1 MKRIILQKFIVDSGY
16 CSRRQATELIRSGQ
30 VKVNNKAA
38 ELGQKVLLSDKVQ
51 VNDKVLKIKTEK
63 IYLII
68 NKPKGY
74 VCSNRKFKNED
85 NIFDLLVNTKGELI
99 YSKEKLFVVG
109 RLDKNSRGLVL
120 ITNDG
125 DMAQKITHPKYEHEK
140 EYEIRIKN
148 YPPKAACPSFGGD
161 QPRAGELRVK
171 DEELHPSSEYKR
183 IKEIINSFLMG
194 VDIGEGDGIVKA
206 KATEYLGQGKFK
218 IILTSG
224 KKRQIRRMFKV
235 LDLEIADLVR
245 IRIGS
250 IELGDLKTG
259 QWRCLEENKISK
271 WLMVNS

>member
-1 MKRIILQKFIVDSGY
+1 MDKKIILQKFIVDSGY

-30 VKVNNKAA
+30 VKINNKMA
-38 ELGQKVLLSDKVQ
+38 ELGQKVLLSDKVL
-51 VNDKVLKIKTEK
+51 VNDKILKIKAEK

-74 VCSNRKFKNED
+74 VCSNRKFKGED
-85 NIFDLLVNTKGELI
+85 NIFDLLVNREGESV
-99 YSKEKLFVVG
+99 YPREKLFVVG
-109 RLDKNSRGLVL
+109 RLDKNSRGLIL

-125 DMAQKITHPKYEHEK
+125 DMAQRITHPKYEHEK

-161 QPRAGELRVK
+161 QPRADESRIKNKELK
-171 DEELHPSSEYKR
+171 
-183 IKEIINSFLMG
+183 IKEIVSRFLMG
-194 VDIGEGDGIVKA
+194 IDIGEGDGIVKA

-235 LDLEIADLVR
+235 LNLEIADLIR
-245 IRIGS
+245 IRIGN

-259 QWRCLEENKISK
+259 QWRCLRIDEIKNLIQ
-271 WLMVNS
+271 N